1 MNIPFVSFK
10 PLEKKLDTELRAAF
24 ERVYTHGISKAK
36 KMKLL
41 KNHLQNIVIENI
53 V

>member
-24 ERVYTHGISKAK
+24 EHGISKAK